1 MVSAN
6 QEFDCD
12 VLVVG
17 GGPAGSTAS
26 ALLAEKGYKVILLE
40 KDRHPRFHIGESLLP
55 LNLPLLEKLGV
66 LEEVERVGMLKYGAE
81 FVSPQHNKAIT
92 FDFANAW
99 DKSKP
104 YAFQVRR
111 SEFDHILIRNA
122 AAKGATVVEGCK
134 VTGVEFP
141 EAGGAVAAA
150 RDEDGAIRTVRARFL
165 VDASGRDTLLASRF
179 GIKKRNRKHNS
190 AAMFGHFTGAH
201 RLPGKAE
208 GNISVFWFDHGWFW
222 FIPLA
227 DGTTSVGA
235 VCWPYYIKSRK
246 TDQTTFFKETIA
258 LCPALA
264 ERLKERFTLVCADLR
279 GYGDSDKPL
288 TDPEH
293 FPYSKRA
300 MALDMAQVM
309 TQLGHERFL
318 VGAHDR
324 GARVAHRLALDHAE
338 RVTKLATLDIAPTRE
353 MYAGTTDAFARAYW
367 HWFFLIQPAPFPERM
382 IGADP
387 EAYWRKKC
395 GSGSAGLKPFAPE
408 ALAEYLRC
416 FADPRTI
423 HGSCEDYRAA
433 ATIDIRHDDEDG
445 DRSFNFTM
453 AILDVDLDD

>member
-26 ALLAEKGYKVILLE
+26 ALLAGKGHKVILLE
-40 KDRHPRFHIGESLLP
+40 KERHPRFHIGESLLP
-55 LNLPLLEKLGV
+55 LNLPLLEQLGV

-81 FVSPQHNKAIT
+81 FVSPYHNKAIT
-92 FDFANAW
+92 FDFAKAW
-99 DKSKP
+99 DKGKP

-141 EAGGAVAAA
+141 EAGGAIATAK
-150 RDEDGAIRTVRARFL
+150 DEDGGTRTVRARFL

-208 GNISVFWFDHGWFW
+208 GNITVFWFDHGWFW

-246 TDQTTFFKETIA
+246 TDQTTFFKDTIA

-264 ERLKERFTLVCADLR
+264 ERLKDAELTGQVTGTGNFSYQADR
-279 GYGDSDKPL
+279 
-288 TDPEH
+288 
-293 FPYSKRA
+293 
-300 MALDMAQVM
+300 M
-309 TQLGHERFL
+309 TGPDYLMLG
-318 VGAHDR
+318 
-324 GARVAHRLALDHAE
+324 
-338 RVTKLATLDIAPTRE
+338 
-353 MYAGTTDAFARAYW
+353 DAFAFIDPVFSTGVYLAMNSAFR
-367 HWFFLIQPAPFPERM
+367 
-382 IGADP
+382 GADAVDTCLRQP
-387 EAYWRKKC
+387 EKAEL
-395 GSGSAGLKPFAPE
+395 ALKDFESEIRRGIGTFSWYIYRVTTPAMRNLFMGPRNVFRVEE
-408 ALAEYLRC
+408 ALLSLLAGDVFRPSPIRSRLRI
-416 FADPRTI
+416 FKAIYYMNAALDLKANV
-423 HGSCEDYRAA
+423 RAWFRRRRNVRV
-433 ATIDIRHDDEDG
+433 ATGEV
-445 DRSFNFTM
+445 T
-453 AILDVDLDD
+453 